1 MKRNVLLVLAAVAVL
16 AIGSAAIASNMG
28 FKISIP
34 LTAGTNSYVSIPY
47 YNSYTDAA
55 SLRNDINAAISGTAT
70 VYAYNGTLW
79 QRYAGGG
86 FGQVNFTI
94 TPGQGYGVLPAASGN
109 WIVVGSHNPS
119 LALSFTAGTNSYV
132 SVPYHTTATTAQ
144 LLRNEIDAAIG
155 STVTLYN
162 YNGTL
167 WQRYAGGGFGQVNFN
182 LTAGSA
188 VGVLPAGSGSWTPAH
203 Y

>member
-1 MKRNVLLVLAAVAVL
+1 MKRNVLLLLAAVAVL

-28 FKISIP
+28 FKISIS
-34 LTAGTNSYVSIPY
+34 LTSGTNSFVSIPY

-55 SLRNDINAAISGTAT
+55 SLRNDIDTSISGTAT
-70 VYAYNGTLW
+70 VSTYNGTVW
-79 QRYAGGG
+79 QRYNGGG
-86 FGQVNFTI
+86 LGQVNFTI
-94 TPGQGYGVLPAASGN
+94 TPGQGYQVAPAASGN

-119 LALSFTAGTNSYV
+119 LALSFTSGTTNFV

-155 STVTLYN
+155 GTVTVSN

-167 WQRYAGGGFGQVNFN
+167 WQRYNGGGLGQVNFN
-182 LTAGSA
+182 ITAGSA
-188 VGVLPAGSGSWTPAH
+188 VQVAPAGSGSWTPAH

>member
-28 FKISIP
+28 FKISIT
-34 LTAGTNSYVSIPY
+34 LTKNVNSFVSIPY

-55 SLRNDINAAISGTAT
+55 SLRNDINTAISGTAT

-86 FGQVNFTI
+86 VGQVNFTI
-94 TPGQGYGVLPAASGN
+94 TPGQGYQVAPAASGN

-119 LALSFTAGTNSYV
+119 LALSFTKNVNNFV

-167 WQRYAGGGFGQVNFN
+167 WQRYAGGGVGQVNFN
-182 LTAGSA
+182 ITAGSA
-188 VGVLPAGSGSWTPAH
+188 VQVAPAGSGSWTPAH

>member
-28 FKISIP
+28 FKISIT
-34 LTAGTNSYVSIPY
+34 LTKNVNSFVSIPY

-70 VYAYNGTLW
+70 VLAYNGTLW
-79 QRYAGGG
+79 QKYAGGG
-86 FGQVNFTI
+86 VGQVNFTI
-94 TPGQGYGVLPAASGN
+94 TPGQGYQVVPAASGN

-119 LALSFTAGTNSYV
+119 LALSFTKNVNNFV

-155 STVTLYN
+155 STVTVLN

-167 WQRYAGGGFGQVNFN
+167 WQKYAGGGVGQVNFN
-182 LTAGSA
+182 ITAGSA
-188 VGVLPAGSGSWTPAH
+188 VQVVPAGSGSWTPAH

>member
-1 MKRNVLLVLAAVAVL
+1 MRTKALVVLAVVAMLV
-16 AIGSAAIASNMG
+16 IGTAAIASNMG

-34 LTAGTNSYVSIPY
+34 LTSGTNSYVSIPF

-55 SLRNDINAAISGTAT
+55 SLRNDINAAIGGTAQ
-70 VYAYNGTLW
+70 VFNYNGTLW

-86 FGQVNFTI
+86 VGQVNFAI
-94 TPGQGYGVLPAASGN
+94 TAGQGYGVLPAATGN

-119 LALSFTAGTNSYV
+119 LALSFTSGVNSYV

-144 LLRNEIDAAIG
+144 LLRNEIDAATG
-155 STVTLYN
+155 TTVQLFN
-162 YNGTL
+162 FNGTL
-167 WQRYAGGGFGQVNFN
+167 WQRYAGGGVGQVNFN
-182 LTAGSA
+182 LAAGSA
-188 VGVLPAGSGSWTPAH
+188 VGVLPAGTGTWTPAH

>member
-16 AIGSAAIASNMG
+16 VIGTAAIASNMG

-34 LTAGTNSYVSIPY
+34 LASGVTSFVSIPY
-47 YNSYTDAA
+47 YNQYTDAA
-55 SLRNDINAAISGTAT
+55 SLRNDINASIASTAT
-70 VYAYNGTLW
+70 VYAYNGTAW

-86 FGQVNFTI
+86 IGQVNFTI
-94 TPGQGYGVLPAASGN
+94 TPGQGYEVAPAASGN

-119 LALSFTAGTNSYV
+119 LALAFTSGVTSFV
-132 SVPYHTTATTAQ
+132 SVPYHTTETTAQ

-155 STVTLYN
+155 STVTVYS
-162 YNGTL
+162 YNGTA
-167 WQRYAGGGFGQVNFN
+167 WQRYAGGGIGQVNFN
-182 LTAGSA
+182 ITAGNA
-188 VGVLPAGSGSWTPAH
+188 VEVAPAGSGSWTPAH

>member
-1 MKRNVLLVLAAVAVL
+1 MKRNVLLLLAAVAVL

-34 LTAGTNSYVSIPY
+34 LTAGTNSFVSIPY

-55 SLRNDINAAISGTAT
+55 SLRNDINASISGTAQ
-70 VYAYNGTLW
+70 VFAYNGTIW
-79 QRYAGGG
+79 QKYAGGG
-86 FGQVNFTI
+86 LGQVNFTI
-94 TPGQGYGVLPAASGN
+94 TPGQGYQVLPAASGN

-119 LALSFTAGTNSYV
+119 LALSFTAGTNSFV

-155 STVTLYN
+155 STVQVFN
-162 YNGTL
+162 YNGTI
-167 WQRYAGGGFGQVNFN
+167 WQKYAGGGLGQVNFN
-182 LTAGSA
+182 ITAGSA
-188 VGVLPAGSGSWTPAH
+188 VQVLPAGSGSWTPAH